1 MSRVLVWLRNDL
13 RVADNPLWCV
23 DTPAETMLCVYVLDR
38 RWLTPWRPGDARA
51 RIGPARLRFLWESLM
66 ALRGE
71 LLVRGSD
78 LLVCVGDPVDE
89 LQGVLRRAPADVI
102 RVREDP
108 GWQES
113 DDVQRLASRLPSAVK
128 LETVSGG
135 TLFTREQL
143 PFSPGALPDTFS
155 AFRRR
160 VAGLAPRPSRM
171 APVTL
176 PPWPDEAPRGLPP
189 LARVSP
195 EAAGWRVDPLGG
207 PWPEGGERA
216 GRERLQRFLAGPLD
230 HYRDTRNALLGDDV
244 SSRLSPWLAWGCLSA
259 GQVMAQLAERPAD
272 DDAAVTASREA
283 FVDELLWREYFHWAA
298 RQDGAALFG
307 EHRLPVA
314 HEPALEAW
322 CAGATGV
329 PFIDAAMRELVGTG
343 WLSNRARQNVAS
355 FLVKDL
361 QVDWRLGAAWFER
374 WLVDYDAASNWE
386 NWRYVAGGGRDPRR
400 DRYFN
405 VMRQAL
411 RYDAD
416 GDYVAHWLPDLA
428 SLPPGPARHAPW
440 RHRPAR
446 FGRPWVEP
454 EAWRTV
460 MTSSAVVTGQ

>member
-13 RVADNPLWCV
+13 RVADNPLWAV
-23 DTPAETMLCVYVLDR
+23 GAPVETMLCVYVLDR
-38 RWLTPWRPGDARA
+38 RWLAPWRPGDARG
-51 RIGPARLRFLWESLM
+51 RVGPARLRFLWESLM

-78 LLVCVGDPVDE
+78 LLVCIGDPVDE
-89 LQGVLRRAPADVI
+89 LQAVLRRAPADVV
-102 RVREDP
+102 RVRDDP
-108 GWQES
+108 GWQEA
-113 DDVQRLASRLPSAVK
+113 DDVQRLASRLPPAVR
-128 LETVSGG
+128 LETVAGG

-143 PFSPGALPDTFS
+143 PFSLSALPATFS

-160 VAGLAPRPSRM
+160 VAGLEACPPQA

-189 LARVSP
+189 LTRVSP
-195 EAAGWRVDPLGG
+195 EAAEWRADPRGG

-216 GRERLQRFLAGPLD
+216 GRERLKRFLDGPLE
-230 HYRDTRNALLGDDV
+230 HYRDTRNGLRGSDF
-244 SSRLSPWLAWGCLSA
+244 SSRLSPWLAGGCLSA
-259 GQVMAQLAERPAD
+259 GQVMAQLAERPAGEG
-272 DDAAVTASREA
+272 VSASRRA

-307 EHRLPVA
+307 EHRLPLA

-386 NWRYVAGGGRDPRR
+386 NWRYVAGSGRDPRR

-416 GDYVAHWLPDLA
+416 GEYVAHWLPELA

-440 RHRPAR
+440 RHQPTR
-446 FGRPWVEP
+446 FAGPCVEP
-454 EAWRTV
+454 AAWQHV
-460 MTSSAVVTGQ
+460 MMTPASVTGQ